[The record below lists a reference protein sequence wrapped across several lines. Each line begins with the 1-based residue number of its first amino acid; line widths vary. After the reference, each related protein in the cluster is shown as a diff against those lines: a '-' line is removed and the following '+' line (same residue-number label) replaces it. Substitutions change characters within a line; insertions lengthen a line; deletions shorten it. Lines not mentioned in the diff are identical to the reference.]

1 MSANPTIGIPSSND
15 VEDRIRFRASANFLC
30 NFMKKPGYLIECL
43 RDMAL
48 KPRYV
53 EERIGYLNLDTFSE
67 LAFPMTC
74 FCDIP
79 LSKAE
84 KHMEL
89 YGHYGIALNKS
100 RCMRR
105 NVQPVMYLNEKSA
118 LASDFKETFEALTK
132 TSERVDDQWQFLPD
146 MLLSLLLYTKPVRGS
161 MWRDDGDRDNT
172 LFIDEC
178 EWRYIPEVPKEMPLS
193 LPTKDNTEEGRR
205 EYSKALATYEATWF
219 TFDVDKIDHIIVP
232 DERGA
237 TSLIGDISSMKNRD
251 EEIRYRLMS
260 KIETADKFELNF
272 V

>member
-1 MSANPTIGIPSSND
+1 MLPNPTIEIPASND
-15 VEDRIRFRASANFLC
+15 VGDRIRFRNSANFLC
-30 NFMKKPGYLIECL
+30 NFMKKHEYLVECL

-53 EERIGYLNLDTFSE
+53 EERIGYLNLDAFRA

-84 KHMEL
+84 EHMKL
-89 YGHYGIALNKS
+89 YGYYGIALNKS

-105 NVQPVMYLNEKSA
+105 NVQPIMYLNDKSA
-118 LASDFKETFEALTK
+118 LSRDLKVAFEALTK
-132 TSERVDDQWQFLPD
+132 TDERVDEQWQFLPD
-146 MLLSLLLYTKPVRGS
+146 TLLSILLYTKPVQGS
-161 MWRDDGDRDNT
+161 MWRDDGDQDNT

-178 EWRYIPEVPKEMPLS
+178 EWRYIPEVPKGMPVS
-193 LPTKDNTEEGRR
+193 LPPKDNTEEGRR
-205 EYSKALATYEATWF
+205 EYSKALAKFDTTWF
-219 TFDVDKIDHIIVP
+219 TFDVNEIDYIIVP

-237 TSLIGDISSMKNRD
+237 TSLIRDISSMKNKD
-251 EEIRYRLMS
+251 EEIQYRLMS

-272 V
+272 I